1 MLFYACELG
10 LGLDIGDSFRAV
22 AGLGLGYFARIFIPI
37 EQLVRYLIVCM
48 RCVCVGGGVR
58 DCVCLFKT
66 GLGYFARIFI
76 PIEQL
81 VRY

>member
-48 RCVCVGGGVR
+48 RCVCGGGVYATV
-58 DCVCLFKT
+58 CVCSRQAWDISLAS
-66 GLGYFARIFI
+66 LS
-76 PIEQL
+76 PSSSW
-81 VRY
+81 